1 MDYVL
6 NGGQVVAGL
15 AALVLW
21 WLTLSFIGRRY
32 GDRPLSSMRFAL
44 WPCVFLLW
52 LVGGCILI
60 FHGIGAV

>member
-1 MDYVL
+1 MDYFL

-32 GDRPLSSMRFAL
+32 GDKALSSMGFAF
-44 WPCVFLLW
+44 WPCLFLLW

-60 FHGIGAV
+60 LRGMGAI